1 VSWGDDDGSPHEHG
15 QVTDTPTGTDFV
27 AVAAGDFHSLALK
40 DDGSLV
46 SWGYDHADQV
56 TDTPAGTGFVAIA
69 GGVDHSL
76 ALKDDGSIVSWGR
89 DTLNQVSNTPAG
101 TVFVA
106 IAGGGGHSLALKADE
121 SFAAVPGLGPL
132 SGLLTAIAMA
142 ILGFKRCRGL
152 SGL

>member
-1 VSWGDDDGSPHEHG
+1 MSLTLVLSVSSAAVNTAEIVGWGNDSGFGDVG
-15 QVTDTPTGTDFV
+15 QVTDTPISTDFHNV
-27 AVAAGDFHSLALK
+27 IPG
-40 DDGSLV
+40 V
-46 SWGYDHADQV
+46 SRPV
-56 TDTPAGTGFVAIA
+56 IA

-76 ALKDDGSIVSWGR
+76 ALKDDGSIVSWGY
-89 DTLNQVSNTPAG
+89 DYHDQVSNTPAG